1 MTYALVLILSNVNE
15 SFVVYCNASKMGLGR
30 VLMQNGQVIAYA
42 SRQVNVHERNYLTH
56 DLELATVVFVLKVWR
71 HYLYG
76 LKFEVFV

>member
-1 MTYALVLILSNVNE
+1 
-15 SFVVYCNASKMGLGR
+15 
-30 VLMQNGQVIAYA
+30 MQNGQVMAYA

-76 LKFEVFV
+76 LKFEVFVWSEGVKYEAEEMAGVFKGLGLWVKLSFG